1 MTQSTAQKP
10 LVKIIMLLS
19 GVSFFAS
26 TLFGAI
32 SLFTNP
38 ASQETDA
45 TAAIES
51 QQSQQLFQQ
60 QAQGYEGVLKRE
72 PNNQV
77 ALQGL
82 ADARLKMKDFKGA
95 IAPLE
100 KLVKLNPD
108 RSDFKTL
115 LAQVKQEAG
124 KVNKK

>member
-10 LVKIIMLLS
+10 LYKAFMLIT
-19 GVSFFAS
+19 GFAFIGS
-26 TLFGAI
+26 SLFGAI

-38 ASQETDA
+38 ANQASDA
-45 TAAIES
+45 TAAT
-51 QQSQQLFQQ
+51 QSQDARQQLQK
-60 QAQGYEGVLKRE
+60 QAQGYEAVLQRE

-77 ALQGL
+77 ALEGL
-82 ADARLKMKDFKGA
+82 VEARLQMNDFKGA

-115 LAQVKQEAG
+115 LAQAKQEAG
-124 KVNKK
+124 KVEKK